1 MNPNNSFIKD
11 DKIDFIEII
20 LTLWKEKF
28 FILVTGFIF
37 AVVGYIYGTLQPNVY
52 QATITLRDAPLSAFG
67 SYTYSSPKQFQASI
81 VLGFNQEFKL
91 NLLSHYRLTEFV
103 EQNKKLDKVKSYLTE
118 NNTPLKKYF
127 NDNIRLK
134 EVKKIDVL
142 NQYTFTYSDSELFSA
157 QEFLNDYVSYIKKIT
172 ETEIKKQIKNSLL
185 NEIDNL
191 KKNLEIAKKID
202 LQNPSLK
209 LMSEG
214 KPADNDTNELF
225 HKGIKVLSKQIIYL
239 EKELNQINKFNI
251 DNNLILDK
259 SFSSQKISNSPILI
273 MIIAFIFGIF
283 LSIVIIYLKLI
294 FIKER

>member
-11 DKIDFIEII
+11 DKIDFVEII
-20 LTLWKEKF
+20 LTLWKKKF
-28 FILVTGFIF
+28 LILVTCFIF
-37 AVVGYIYGTLQPNVY
+37 AVVGYIYGALQPNVY

-67 SYTYSSPKQFQASI
+67 SYTYSSPKQFQDSV

-91 NLLSHYRLTEFV
+91 NLLSHYSLTEFV

-134 EVKKIDVL
+134 EVKKIGVL

-209 LMSEG
+209 LMSED

-225 HKGIKVLSKQIIYL
+225 HKGIKVLSKKIIYL

>member
-11 DKIDFIEII
+11 DKIDFEEFI

-28 FILVTGFIF
+28 LILVTCFIF
-37 AVVGYIYGTLQPNVY
+37 AVVGYIYGAFQPNSY
-52 QATITLRDAPLSAFG
+52 QVTITLRDAPLSAFG

-81 VLGFNQEFKL
+81 VSGFNQEFKL
-91 NLLSHYRLTEFV
+91 NLLSNYRLTEFI

-127 NDNIRLK
+127 NDNIHFK

-142 NQYTFTYSDSELFSA
+142 NQYTFTYSDFELFYA
-157 QEFLNDYVSYIKKIT
+157 LEFLNDYVSYIKKIT

-185 NEIDNL
+185 NEIDDL

-214 KPADNDTNELF
+214 KPADNETNESF
-225 HKGIKVLSKQIIYL
+225 HKGTKVLSQQIIYFW
-239 EKELNQINKFNI
+239 N
-251 DNNLILDK
+251 
-259 SFSSQKISNSPILI
+259 
-273 MIIAFIFGIF
+273 
-283 LSIVIIYLKLI
+283 I
-294 FIKER
+294 FINRYNLFKINIYKKKVVYFFKKNFLF